1 MKHNNAYT
9 AIGLLLLAAALFLT
23 GYNLGSDAQ
32 ADRSANAVLEQL
44 TQASSVEM
52 PDLPTLPDGESLEE
66 TYIPDYVLNPE
77 EDMPSEEIDGNLY
90 IGILKIPAISL
101 ELPIIAD
108 WSYPGLRIAPCRY
121 SGSAYLGNLVI
132 AGHNYLSHFGYLKT
146 LSLGDEVTFT
156 DTDGNVFRYEV
167 SEIEVLSPYAVTEMT
182 SSDWD
187 LTLFTCTVGGQSR
200 VTVRCAQV
208 NNAS

>member
-1 MKHNNAYT
+1 MKHNKIYT

-23 GYNLGSDAQ
+23 GYNLWSDAQ
-32 ADRSANAVLEQL
+32 ADKSANAVLEQL
-44 TQASSVEM
+44 VQASSVET
-52 PDLPTLPDGESLEE
+52 PHLPTLPDGESLEE
-66 TYIPDYVLNPE
+66 TYIPDYILNPE
-77 EDMPSEEIDGNLY
+77 EEMPSEEIDGNLY

-108 WSYPGLRIAPCRY
+108 WSYSGLRIAPCRY
-121 SGSAYLGNLVI
+121 SGSAYLGDLII

-146 LSLGDEVTFT
+146 LSPGNEVTFT
-156 DTDGNVFRYEV
+156 DADGNVFRYEV

-182 SSDWD
+182 SGDWD

>member
-1 MKHNNAYT
+1 MKHNKIYT

-44 TQASSVEM
+44 AQASSVET

-66 TYIPDYVLNPE
+66 TYIPDYILNPE
-77 EDMPSEEIDGNLY
+77 EDMPSEEIDGNSY

-146 LSLGDEVTFT
+146 LSPGNEVTFT
-156 DTDGNVFRYEV
+156 DADGNVFRYEV

-182 SSDWD
+182 SGDWD

>member
-44 TQASSVEM
+44 AQASSVET

-66 TYIPDYVLNPE
+66 TYIPDYILNPE
-77 EDMPSEEIDGNLY
+77 EDMPSEEIDGNSY

-132 AGHNYLSHFGYLKT
+132 AGHNYLSHFGYLKA
-146 LSLGDEVTFT
+146 LSQGDEVTFT
-156 DTDGNVFRYEV
+156 DTDGNIFRYEV

>member
-1 MKHNNAYT
+1 MKHNKIYT

-23 GYNLGSDAQ
+23 GYNLWSDAQ
-32 ADRSANAVLEQL
+32 ADKSANAVLEQL
-44 TQASSVEM
+44 TQASSAEM

-66 TYIPDYVLNPE
+66 AYIPDYVLNPE

-90 IGILKIPAISL
+90 IGILEIPAISL

-108 WSYPGLRIAPCRY
+108 WSYPGLQIAPCRY

-167 SEIEVLSPYAVTEMT
+167 SEIEILSPYAVTEMT
-182 SSDWD
+182 SGDWD